1 MHKAISTRPW
11 QCDIEINDAWAQ
23 GQIVLQLTGSF
34 GGYIIL
40 PAVACFSWC
49 HCQVAG
55 LIDSSRNRGNGHL
68 LVSRSRLPGENG
80 LDNPP
85 VCLPCIYL
93 FIHAYSFVLRV
104 TQAYNTQSFNTLKIV
119 SVEILANYFPAGI
132 QSWLFCLWQNIW
144 SDFYCQIGCKQ
155 SSLSSFKV
163 AQYAFKSSRPPNLL
177 LSVCDQWWCVIC
189 QLSWEL

>member
-1 MHKAISTRPW
+1 MPGHKDRQFYNSQAHSVVTSFFRLL
-11 QCDIEINDAWAQ
+11 
-23 GQIVLQLTGSF
+23 IVFPDVTAKLRD
-34 GGYIIL
+34 
-40 PAVACFSWC
+40 W
-49 HCQVAG
+49 
-55 LIDSSRNRGNGHL
+55 LIHPERGNGHL
-68 LVSRSRLPGENG
+68 LVSLSRLPGENG

-85 VCLPCIYL
+85 VYLPCVYL

-119 SVEILANYFPAGI
+119 SVEMLANYFPAGI

-189 QLSWEL
+189 QFSWEL